1 VLPVPH
7 VGVGVERG
15 GIGIILGGM
24 AGTATTTFY
33 AAGAVTLT
41 PQTGA
46 LLGWAVAL
54 VAVLADL
61 AASYAVLAARSRPW
75 YSFAAGPLVALT
87 AAAPVAYLLQLLVV
101 G

>member
-1 VLPVPH
+1 
-7 VGVGVERG
+7 
-15 GIGIILGGM
+15 M
-24 AGTATTTFY
+24 AGTAATVFY
-33 AAGAVTLT
+33 ASTATSLT

-61 AASYAVLAARSRPW
+61 AASYAALVAPSRPP